1 MSQEKEWTRQ
11 VRIYLSDE
19 FAAVARNTPDA
30 PELKPLMDV
39 LEKYDAT
46 LKCQFDAFAG
56 YVHEAERAIAQVAG
70 TDQEENV
77 RGQYFLYEWTKDTIE
92 NPVKQAKY
100 QKEFTVYVQDQA
112 VYDADIAGKIEADI
126 NALVDN
132 KTVTGVR
139 NRDSNPANNPQMPNR
154 FRK

>member
-1 MSQEKEWTRQ
+1 MSQEKQWTRQ

-19 FAAVARNTPDA
+19 FANVARNNPDA
-30 PELKPLMDV
+30 PELKPLNDV

-56 YVHEAERAIAQVAG
+56 YVNEAETAIAKVAG
-70 TDQEENV
+70 TDLEDAV

-112 VYDADIAGKIEADI
+112 VYDADIANKIEADI
-126 NALVDN
+126 NALVDD
-132 KTVTGVR
+132 KTITGVR
-139 NRDSNPANNPQMPNR
+139 NRDSNPANNPQMPKR

>member
-19 FAAVARNTPDA
+19 FASVARNTPDA

-56 YVHEAERAIAQVAG
+56 YVREAETAIAKVAG
-70 TDQEENV
+70 TDMEATV
-77 RGQYFLYEWTKDTIE
+77 RGRYFLYEWTKDTIE

-100 QKEFTVYVQDQA
+100 QKEFTVYVEGRET
-112 VYDADIAGKIEADI
+112 YEADVANKIEADI
-126 NALVDN
+126 NKLVDDKN
-132 KTVTGVR
+132 ITGVR
-139 NRDSNPANNPQMPNR
+139 NRDSNPANNPQMPKR